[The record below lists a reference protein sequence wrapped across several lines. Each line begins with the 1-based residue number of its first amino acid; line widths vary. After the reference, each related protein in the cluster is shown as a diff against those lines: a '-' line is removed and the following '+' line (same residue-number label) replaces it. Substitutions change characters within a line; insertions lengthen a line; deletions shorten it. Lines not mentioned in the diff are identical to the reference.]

1 MIQSRKA
8 MYTNTHIVLYLLL
21 LIDLMYNDGQ
31 TFQIVKTT
39 SHTHIRNVWQGLARL
54 WIFALIF
61 ISPRYSADSLKWL
74 CIYWPFLKPCRTPT
88 GPNDSYEMAAHT
100 MTDPPPCLTPGK
112 RHCGLSY
119 FFILFFYLAVSK
131 QKQAQIEDKGKLSI
145 NVTFALFRVFF
156 SYLFVLPLNIVDLL
170 SSTWLQL
177 NKCNVFRK
185 SVLTTFRLSDL
196 SFFFVLF
203 S

>member
-8 MYTNTHIVLYLLL
+8 TNTHIVLYLLL

-119 FFILFFYLAVSK
+119 FF
-131 QKQAQIEDKGKLSI
+131 
-145 NVTFALFRVFF
+145 
-156 SYLFVLPLNIVDLL
+156 
-170 SSTWLQL
+170 
-177 NKCNVFRK
+177 
-185 SVLTTFRLSDL
+185 
-196 SFFFVLF
+196 FFFFIWL
-203 S
+203 SPNKNRPR

>member
-1 MIQSRKA
+1 

>member
-8 MYTNTHIVLYLLL
+8 TYTNTHIVLYLLL
-21 LIDLMYNDGQ
+21 LTDLMYNDGQ

-119 FFILFFYLAVSK
+119 YFFIFF
-131 QKQAQIEDKGKLSI
+131 IWLS
-145 NVTFALFRVFF
+145 
-156 SYLFVLPLNIVDLL
+156 P
-170 SSTWLQL
+170 
-177 NKCNVFRK
+177 NKNRP
-185 SVLTTFRLSDL
+185 R
-196 SFFFVLF
+196 
-203 S
+203 

>member
-8 MYTNTHIVLYLLL
+8 TNTHIVLYLLL

-119 FFILFFYLAVSK
+119 YLFFFFYLAVSK

-156 SYLFVLPLNIVDLL
+156 IYLFVLPLNIVDLL

-185 SVLTTFRLSDL
+185 SVLTTFRLSEL